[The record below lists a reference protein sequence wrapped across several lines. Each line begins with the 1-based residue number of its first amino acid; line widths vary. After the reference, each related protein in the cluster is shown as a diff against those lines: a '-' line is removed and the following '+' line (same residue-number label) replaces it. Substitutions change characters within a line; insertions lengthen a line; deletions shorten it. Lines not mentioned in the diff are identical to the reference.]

1 MSSADIEAQLA
12 GIIGDKAV
20 ERMKKAPKPRPPKM
34 TKPKVSPAKV
44 KPQQVL
50 VSSMNQDLPSQ
61 DHHTEPTGPSQEE
74 KKEPAPS
81 LTEAVMLRESKAAS
95 LDKMTEL
102 KAIHLEIE

>member
-20 ERMKKAPKPRPPKM
+20 ERMKKQPKPRPPKV
-34 TKPKVSPAKV
+34 TKPKVSPSKV

-61 DHHTEPTGPSQEE
+61 DHST
-74 KKEPAPS
+74 
-81 LTEAVMLRESKAAS
+81 
-95 LDKMTEL
+95 
-102 KAIHLEIE
+102 